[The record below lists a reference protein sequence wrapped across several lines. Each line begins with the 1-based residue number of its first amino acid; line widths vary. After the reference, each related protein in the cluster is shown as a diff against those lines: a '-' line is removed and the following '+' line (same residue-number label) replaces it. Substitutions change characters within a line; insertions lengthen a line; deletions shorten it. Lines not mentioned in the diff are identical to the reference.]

1 MPILIKGNI
10 MQAIRVSYKG
20 ATNFRQS
27 RLVVTNGRV
36 RLTVPYDY
44 GGSDDHMKFEAAK
57 DFVNKFM
64 PFAPELNPIPCEFKN
79 DSYFSFIP
87 KPDPDKLDEIVTQI
101 YHASLS
107 IETSGDE
114 PVFTI
119 SKSNL
124 EEILKKLI

>member
-1 MPILIKGNI
+1 

-20 ATNFRQS
+20 PTNFRPA
-27 RLVVTNGRV
+27 RLAVTNGRV
-36 RLTVPYDY
+36 SLTVPYDY
-44 GGSDDHMKFEAAK
+44 GSSDDHMKFEAAK
-57 DFVNKFM
+57 DFVAKFM
-64 PFAPELNPIPCEFKN
+64 PYAPELNPIPCEFKG

-107 IETSGDE
+107 IETSIDD
-114 PVFTI
+114 PIFTI

-124 EEILKKLI
+124 VEILKKLI